1 MIELLKFILL
11 AVIQGI
17 SEVLPISSSGH
28 LQIVQEILGMDTS
41 SLTVSIFLHLGSL
54 VAKDFIFIVN
64 LFFP

>member
-41 SLTVSIFLHLGSL
+41 SLTV
-54 VAKDFIFIVN
+54 
-64 LFFP
+64 